1 MGDVLTELPPSS
13 RFFQED
19 LDNFAT
25 SSPPLSCPSLLL
37 SNLKPDKPLHPS
49 LLIIALS
56 SPSLYVFH
64 HISSKTLIGSLIL
77 PEIPFSANSIG
88 PSLGDKSC
96 NIYALNDADNLTL
109 VVSVQCSVSAER
121 SIAVAKLLIGDQI
134 IPERVLILDSVQNQN
149 FRGRLAP
156 DEINVFKLETSAER
170 KGLSDDGC
178 GGSSLL
184 KGLDYF
190 PSGSVLDGLAA
201 ALLARCQMRKIRG
214 TLCVSWP
221 QHGVSVVA
229 MVKSLLQRNVL
240 HGFDLSSIG
249 DSKDES
255 SRKAKGATMAFP
267 LQEIKLPILP
277 FSMLIIISI
286 LGRSLHA
293 SDPPLTLDY
302 YAPTCPSVF
311 EIVKKEMECEVISDP
326 RSAALIVRLHFHD
339 CFVQIFS
346 PLQQEMQS
354 FWLVDHIGMFL
365 LEEKIL
371 KLQVSSSQHQ
381 IFQQQM
387 RVCYLSL
394 PSFFTRAF
402 LLGHTPLAW
411 HTVQISGRGFTGTL
425 KQLRIEV
432 QCLRHI
438 LTT

>member
-25 SSPPLSCPSLLL
+25 SSPPLSSPSLLL
-37 SNLKPDKPLHPS
+37 TNLKPDKPLHPS

-64 HISSKTLIGSLIL
+64 HISSKTLIGSLVL
-77 PEIPFSANSIG
+77 PEIPFSANLIG

-109 VVSVQCSVSAER
+109 VVSVQYCSVSAER

-156 DEINVFKLETSAER
+156 DEINAFKLETSAER
-170 KGLSDDGC
+170 KGLGDDGC

-255 SRKAKGATMAFP
+255 SRFSS
-267 LQEIKLPILP
+267 IKNYP
-277 FSMLIIISI
+277 FD
-286 LGRSLHA
+286 
-293 SDPPLTLDY
+293 SDMYT
-302 YAPTCPSVF
+302 
-311 EIVKKEMECEVISDP
+311 
-326 RSAALIVRLHFHD
+326 
-339 CFVQIFS
+339 
-346 PLQQEMQS
+346 
-354 FWLVDHIGMFL
+354 
-365 LEEKIL
+365 
-371 KLQVSSSQHQ
+371 
-381 IFQQQM
+381 
-387 RVCYLSL
+387 
-394 PSFFTRAF
+394 
-402 LLGHTPLAW
+402 
-411 HTVQISGRGFTGTL
+411 
-425 KQLRIEV
+425 
-432 QCLRHI
+432 
-438 LTT
+438 

>member
-19 LDNFAT
+19 LDNFTT
-25 SSPPLSCPSLLL
+25 SSPPLSSPSLLL
-37 SNLKPDKPLHPS
+37 TNLKPDKPLHPS

-64 HISSKTLIGSLIL
+64 HISSKTLIGSLVL
-77 PEIPFSANSIG
+77 PEIPFSANLIG

-96 NIYALNDADNLTL
+96 NIYALNDADKLTL
-109 VVSVQCSVSAER
+109 VVSVQYCSVSAER

-156 DEINVFKLETSAER
+156 DEINAFKLETSAER
-170 KGLSDDGC
+170 KGLGDD
-178 GGSSLL
+178 GSSLQ

-255 SRKAKGATMAFP
+255 SRFSS
-267 LQEIKLPILP
+267 IKNYP
-277 FSMLIIISI
+277 FD
-286 LGRSLHA
+286 
-293 SDPPLTLDY
+293 SDMYT
-302 YAPTCPSVF
+302 
-311 EIVKKEMECEVISDP
+311 
-326 RSAALIVRLHFHD
+326 
-339 CFVQIFS
+339 
-346 PLQQEMQS
+346 
-354 FWLVDHIGMFL
+354 
-365 LEEKIL
+365 
-371 KLQVSSSQHQ
+371 
-381 IFQQQM
+381 
-387 RVCYLSL
+387 
-394 PSFFTRAF
+394 
-402 LLGHTPLAW
+402 
-411 HTVQISGRGFTGTL
+411 
-425 KQLRIEV
+425 
-432 QCLRHI
+432 
-438 LTT
+438 